1 MKNPDF
7 TCAILAGGKASRYNG
22 HNKALIKVGD
32 NTNLDKLI
40 ALSEE
45 LFAETILITNSPDQ
59 YSDYTDLRIEKDIYQ
74 NVGPL
79 AGIHSAIYHAKKPYI
94 FIFAC
99 DMPFI
104 NKKLVIDQIATFRN
118 SNCDILVPRINDF
131 FEPLHS
137 IYAKS
142 VLGNLENHIKTTKS
156 LAIRAFFDQ
165 VKAGYW
171 DLEDNAENHK
181 AFSNINTQH
190 DHQKAIELNSES
202 LVTPSRKEII

>member
-22 HNKALIKVGD
+22 HNKALLKVGD

-45 LFAETILITNSPDQ
+45 LFAETILITNNPDQ
-59 YSDYTDLRIEKDIYQ
+59 YSCYTELRVLKDIYQ

-99 DMPFI
+99 DMPFVS
-104 NKKLVIDQIATFRN
+104 KELVLAQITSFRN
-118 SNCDILVPRINDF
+118 RDCEILVPRINDF

-142 VLGNLENHIKTTKS
+142 VLENLEKHLKTTQS
-156 LAIRAFFDQ
+156 LAIRAFFNQ

-171 DLEDNAENHK
+171 DLADNEENHK

-190 DHQKAIELNSES
+190 DHQKAIEMN
-202 LVTPSRKEII
+202 IIDNV